1 MLGQVRRT
9 PPGLRLCSPL
19 GEQMRLAALTAGP
32 RAVGPQGAHPS
43 PYQGF
48 GARRA
53 QSRIRLGVKCVP
65 GFSQTWHFSFSLAC
79 ALPFLFLATIGYP
92 ILEVFSRSPV
102 ESSLPNAAKGCLERI
117 LVLAF
122 ILRGRGSGSL
132 RLLDIPQQ
140 PQLVCPMPRRDET
153 DTLLAV
159 ADGGG
164 TGTGGATSFNEHYWL
179 MRTWPWSVA

>member
-43 PYQGF
+43 PSGVWRP
-48 GARRA
+48 ARAVPYPSWRKMR
-53 QSRIRLGVKCVP
+53 SRIFSNLAPFGLASLLFLSFSSPRLGIQ
-65 GFSQTWHFSFSLAC
+65 F
-79 ALPFLFLATIGYP
+79 YR
-92 ILEVFSRSPV
+92 LEVFSRSPI
-102 ESSLPNAAKGCLERI
+102 LATQRGQRIPRERI
-117 LVLAF
+117 LDDHI
-122 ILRGRGSGSL
+122 ILRRWKFATFGL
-132 RLLDIPQQ
+132 PQQ